1 MSAVIK
7 SNDLNSKNLKKIFK
21 KALFSLLITLI
32 GVIIA
37 TDMGRIPNPAVFI
50 PIILFG
56 IPSFFYLVLWN
67 KKKTKIKGQKELLT
81 ALEELNDEYTIL
93 SNVFIPDNGKLME
106 VSHIVVASNGIFI
119 VGLIGQKGLITESK
133 SDKYWISYPKG
144 KYSTRS
150 RKVFNNPVL
159 VYRRKSNALLK
170 YLRKRDIRISVK
182 SIVYFNNEA
191 DFLSVNKKN
200 NNNSNVYTSKQ
211 EMLNYITNFTSK
223 KFINEAD
230 KEKII
235 NELCLNVT
243 DASNICKVQIEK
255 RNDKEAS

>member
-1 MSAVIK
+1 MSAVVK
-7 SNDLNSKNLKKIFK
+7 SNDLNAKNLKIIFK
-21 KALFSLLITLI
+21 KALFYLLITLI

-56 IPSFFYLVLWN
+56 IPSFFYSVLWN
-67 KKKTKIKGQKELLT
+67 RKKIKIKGQRELLT

-106 VSHIVVASNGIFI
+106 VSHIVVASNGIFV
-119 VGLIGQKGLITESK
+119 VGLIGQKGLVTESK
-133 SDKYWISYPKG
+133 NDRYWISYPKG
-144 KYSTRS
+144 KYSTRA
-150 RKVFNNPVL
+150 RKVFSNPVL
-159 VYRRKSNALLK
+159 IYRRKSNALLK

-182 SIVYFNNEA
+182 SIVYFNNETN
-191 DFLSVNKKN
+191 FLSVNKK
-200 NNNSNVYTSKQ
+200 NNSNVYTSKQ

-255 RNDKEAS
+255 RNNKKAS